1 MMSIAVCLVPASI
14 TCMGGAASA
23 ETSLRIVLPLER
35 AAYQTNEWIDVTVVR
50 SADAGLEAGDLVLS
64 LTGEDGGR
72 MSFTFPMK
80 ASGAVGGKAAASE
93 HLRLN
98 GWLLRPGKYTLETA
112 ADGAAADGAG
122 AKTEIE
128 IHSHVRRSEFKVVD
142 WSARSK
148 DHEQAVLGED
158 SVGLNLIYAAYGGL
172 NPDESI
178 RGGWITCGAAR

>member
-1 MMSIAVCLVPASI
+1 MRRMTSIALWVAMAVVVVCLSGNIAS
-14 TCMGGAASA
+14 G

-50 SADAGLEAGDLVLS
+50 SADADLAAGDMVLS
-64 LTGEDGGR
+64 LTAEDGGR

-98 GWLLRPGKYTLETA
+98 GWLLRPGKYTLE
-112 ADGAAADGAG
+112 AAADGAT